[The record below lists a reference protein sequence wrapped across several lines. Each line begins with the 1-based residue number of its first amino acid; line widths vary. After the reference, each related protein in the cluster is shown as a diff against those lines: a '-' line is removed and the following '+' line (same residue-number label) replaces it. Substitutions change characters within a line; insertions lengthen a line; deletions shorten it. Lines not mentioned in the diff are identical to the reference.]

1 MSSVRDYYEVL
12 GVARDAGDAE
22 IKSAYRKLALKYH
35 PDRNQGNAEAE
46 EKFKEG
52 AEAYSVLGDAE
63 KRARY
68 DRFGH
73 AGVSSQAGAGFD
85 PSTFAGF
92 EDIFGGI
99 FGDFFGGGRRG
110 GPERGSD
117 LRYDLE
123 ISFEQSAKGVETAI
137 QIPRLETCET
147 CHGSGAAAGSSPTTC
162 PQCQGRGQQ
171 RFQQGFFTVARTCPR
186 CDGTGRIVAKPCT
199 TCKGAGRTTKERQ
212 LTVKIPAG
220 IADGQRLRISGE
232 GESGPQGGPAG
243 DLYVFIEVAPH
254 PFFRRDGNN
263 LACEVPLNFTTLA
276 LGGTIEVPTLD
287 GHEGFKVPE
296 GTQSGTVFRFRG
308 KGMPDV
314 SGRGKGD
321 LYFTVQAVTPKKLN
335 KEQRALLE
343 QLSKVLPK
351 EQFEPRPA
359 DAPEDEKNLFEKV
372 KDIFG

>member
-1 MSSVRDYYEVL
+1 MSKRDYYEIL
-12 GVARDAGDAE
+12 GVPKTAADAQ
-22 IKSAYRKLALKYH
+22 IKSAYRKLALQHH
-35 PDRNQGNAEAE
+35 PDRNEGNKAAE
-46 EKFKEG
+46 EKFKEA
-52 AEAYSVLGDAE
+52 AEAYAILSDGE

-99 FGDFFGGGRRG
+99 FGDFFGGGRHG

-171 RFQQGFFTVARTCPR
+171 RFQQGFFTVARTCSR
-186 CDGTGRIVAKPCT
+186 CNGTGRIITKPCAG
-199 TCKGAGRTTKERQ
+199 CKGAGRTTKERQ

-254 PFFRRDGNN
+254 PFFRRDGNH
-263 LACEVPLNFTTLA
+263 LSCEVPLNFTTLA

-343 QLSKVLPK
+343 QLSKALPT
-351 EQFEPRPA
+351 EQIQPRPA
-359 DAPEDEKNLFEKV
+359 GAPEDEKNLFDKV

>member
-1 MSSVRDYYEVL
+1 MSKRDYYEVL
-12 GVARDAGDAE
+12 GVPKTAGDQQ
-22 IKSAYRKLALKYH
+22 IKSAYRKLALQHH
-35 PDRNQGNAEAE
+35 PDRNQGNEGAE
-46 EKFKEG
+46 EKFKEA
-52 AEAYSVLGDAE
+52 AEAYAILSDGE
-63 KRARY
+63 KRAKY

-186 CDGTGRIVAKPCT
+186 CDGTGRIIAKPCA

-343 QLSKVLPK
+343 QLSKALPK

-359 DAPEDEKNLFEKV
+359 DAPEDEKNLFDKV

>member
-1 MSSVRDYYEVL
+1 VNKRDYYEVL
-12 GVARDAGDAE
+12 GVPKNAGDQQ
-22 IKSAYRKLALKYH
+22 IKSAYRKLALQYH
-35 PDRNQGNAEAE
+35 PDRNQGNNVAED
-46 EKFKEG
+46 KFKEA
-52 AEAYSVLGDAE
+52 AEAYAILSDSE

-73 AGVSSQAGAGFD
+73 AGVSSPGAGGFD

-99 FGDFFGGGRRG
+99 FGDFFGAARRG

-123 ISFEQSAKGVETAI
+123 ITFDESAKGVETSI

-147 CHGSGAAAGSSPTTC
+147 CHGSGAAPGSSPSTC

-171 RFQQGFFTVARTCPR
+171 RFQQGFFTVARTCAR
-186 CDGTGRIVAKPCT
+186 CQGSGRIITKPCT
-199 TCKGAGRTTKERQ
+199 TCKGEGRKAKERK
-212 LTVKIPAG
+212 LTVKVPAG
-220 IADGQRLRISGE
+220 ISDGQRLRISGE
-232 GESGPQGGPAG
+232 GEGGPHGGPAG

-254 PFFRRDGNN
+254 AFFRREGNN
-263 LACEVPLNFTTLA
+263 LACEVPLNFPTLA
-276 LGGTIEVPTLD
+276 LGGHIEVPTLD
-287 GHEGFKVPE
+287 GQEPFKVPE
-296 GTQSGTVFRFRG
+296 GTQSGTTFRLRG

-321 LYFTVQAVTPKKLN
+321 LFFTVQAVTPKKLT
-335 KEQRALLE
+335 KDQRVLLE
-343 QLSKVLPK
+343 QLSKALPK
-351 EQFEPRPA
+351 EKFEPRPVDSA
-359 DAPEDEKNLFEKV
+359 EDEKNLFDKV

>member
-1 MSSVRDYYEVL
+1 MSKRDYYDIL
-12 GVARDAGDAE
+12 GVQKNASE
-22 IKSAYRKLALKYH
+22 QQIKSAYRKLALQHH
-35 PDRNQGNAEAE
+35 PDRNQGNSDAE
-46 EKFKEG
+46 EKFKEA
-52 AEAYSVLGDAE
+52 AEAYAILSDSE

-99 FGDFFGGGRRG
+99 FGDFFGGGRQS
-110 GPERGSD
+110 GPARGSD

-123 ISFEQSAKGVETAI
+123 ITFEESAKGVETSI
-137 QIPRLETCET
+137 QIPRLEMCDTCA
-147 CHGSGAAAGSSPTTC
+147 GSGAAAGTKPTTC

-171 RFQQGFFTVARTCPR
+171 RFQQGFFTVARTCGR
-186 CDGTGRIVAKPCT
+186 CQGSGRIVAKPCA
-199 TCKGAGRTTKERQ
+199 TCRGEGRTTKDRT

-232 GESGPQGGPAG
+232 GEGGPHGGPPG

-254 PFFRRDGNN
+254 EFFRRDGNN
-263 LACEVPLNFTTLA
+263 LVCEVPLNFTTLA

-287 GHEGFKVPE
+287 GHDTFKVPE
-296 GTQSGTVFRFRG
+296 GTQSGTGFRLRG
-308 KGMPDV
+308 KGLPDV
-314 SGRGKGD
+314 SGRGRGD
-321 LYFTVQAVTPKKLN
+321 LFFTVQAVTPKKLN
-335 KEQRALLE
+335 RDQRTLLE
-343 QLSKVLPK
+343 QLAAALPK
-351 EQFEPRPA
+351 EKFEPHKV
-359 DAPEDEKNLFEKV
+359 DTPEDEKNLFDKV